1 MPVTCSTASPGVV
14 WDPPRRQVRWEEHNL
29 ADRLY
34 AARPVTWRGRGDL
47 LQIPDMAAPKGTWL
61 VLDLWAGVSGL
72 LVAAISVGMHCYAI
86 TAESDP
92 GAAACSVACFPNAV
106 VVEHVEDIHATDLV
120 PFLERRAIRGIVAG
134 GGSPCQGNSSLN
146 NDRQGLQDE
155 RSLQPMEL
163 FRIRAELEAL
173 PQCKHLELVFFLE
186 NVASM
191 PKEVRLQYSMWMQS
205 EPVFSDAATCG
216 WCQRRRLYWLT
227 GRSRGL
233 SPACSPPAGWHW
245 LTEGSLDWTVLQ
257 YQGPKPIPGQVTFL
271 QGFRPL
277 FDAKQV
283 VTAGGQRAMRPF
295 TREFYH
301 PTDRVAQSSPE
312 AAERFFQD
320 KRRFAPSSY
329 EENSLLWKQ
338 EVWRQPL
345 PEERCQM
352 MGLPFACVA
361 AVQGDQATRR
371 AKQNSLVGNGF
382 HIPTI
387 MALLYA

>member
-233 SPACSPPAGWHW
+233 SPAC
-245 LTEGSLDWTVLQ
+245 
-257 YQGPKPIPGQVTFL
+257 GPKPIPGQVTFL